1 MSAIADD
8 PATGL
13 PGWWQPLL
21 TRVGALRPEAFG
33 EPTPSARR
41 SAVLIL
47 LADGPAGPDV
57 VILQRASTLRDHPG
71 QCAFPGGGVEPTDG
85 GPAGTA
91 LREAGEEVGVRAD
104 TVQVVGTLPELYLNV
119 SDFRVTPVLAWWRS
133 PHRFGDLDPGEVA
146 RVARLPLA
154 GLADPANRL
163 RVRHPSGY
171 VGAAFRLDGMLVWGF
186 TGGILARLLDLGG
199 WARAWDTTRVEPL
212 PPGF

>member
-1 MSAIADD
+1 MSAAAADR
-8 PATGL
+8 TGAL
-13 PGWWQPLL
+13 PSWWQPLL
-21 TRVGALRPEAFG
+21 DRVDALPPAGSGSPFAGAR
-33 EPTPSARR
+33 S

-57 VILQRASTLRDHPG
+57 VILQRASTLRNHPG
-71 QCAFPGGGVEPTDG
+71 ECAFPGGGAEPADP

-91 LREAGEEVGVRAD
+91 LREAAEEVGVRPD
-104 TVQVVGTLPELYLNV
+104 TVQVLDTLPELYLNV

-133 PHRFGDLDPGEVA
+133 PHPFAALDPGEVA

-171 VGAAFRLDGMLVWGF
+171 VGAAFRLDGLLVWGF
-186 TGGILARLLDLGG
+186 TGGILSRLLDLGG
-199 WARAWDTTRVEPL
+199 WSRPWDTAHVEPL